1 MAVGSFCYAARLQ
14 AWVAPLLAAA
24 LLSLPFSASGQEV
37 RHSVFIAGPDFTG
50 IIDENGEPIW
60 DTKRKG
66 ARDGWVLG
74 NGNVLIA
81 WTNEVLEYKKGT
93 LETVFRYPLNPI
105 NREIGTV
112 QRLRSGNTLI
122 TELGTKPRL
131 LEVDAAGT
139 IVIEVPLLPE
149 TENAHMQT
157 RMARKLP
164 QGNYLVPHLLAF
176 KVKEYTPDGKV
187 VNEVATDRDEL
198 GGRGAENWPFTA
210 IRLANG
216 NTLINLTHGNKTIE
230 VDPKGTIVWKASNDD
245 FADKPFADPCGAQ
258 RLPNGNTVIASYGA
272 KEGVKIF
279 EITPDKKIVWKHT
292 KYRAHEIQVLTTNGV
307 PIEGEPLK

>member
-1 MAVGSFCYAARLQ
+1 MGCPIFAAI
-14 AWVAPLLAAA
+14 

-93 LETVFRYPLNPI
+93 LETVFRYPLI
-105 NREIGTV
+105 RSIGKSGRSKT
-112 QRLRSGNTLI
+112 RSGRTLI

-157 RMARKLP
+157 RAWPENSRKATTSCRTCLP
-164 QGNYLVPHLLAF
+164 S
-176 KVKEYTPDGKV
+176 K
-187 VNEVATDRDEL
+187 
-198 GGRGAENWPFTA
+198 
-210 IRLANG
+210 
-216 NTLINLTHGNKTIE
+216 
-230 VDPKGTIVWKASNDD
+230 
-245 FADKPFADPCGAQ
+245 
-258 RLPNGNTVIASYGA
+258 
-272 KEGVKIF
+272 
-279 EITPDKKIVWKHT
+279 
-292 KYRAHEIQVLTTNGV
+292 
-307 PIEGEPLK
+307 